1 MKRFFNRRDTIVSE
15 ALDGLVALSGGRLAR
30 LDGDP
35 HIKVITRARLDPHK
49 VAVVSGGG
57 AGHEPAH
64 AGFVGPGLLSA
75 AVSGEIFASPS
86 VEAALAGILA
96 VTGEAG
102 CVLIVKNYT
111 GDRLNFGLAA
121 ERARAQGRRVETV
134 LVADDIAIPDSKH
147 PRGIAGTLF
156 VHKIAG
162 HLAEQGADLDTVA
175 SLARAAASEIWSLG
189 VSLASCTLPAATP
202 DSPLASPDTQPAAP
216 DTQLAAE
223 EAELGL
229 GIHGEP
235 GVETIAVQPV
245 RSIIDLMVDR
255 LIAALP
261 EGAHRYAVL
270 INNLGAVP
278 PIEMSVIA
286 HDLLA
291 SRLADRI
298 ECVIGPAPMM
308 TSLDMN
314 GFSLS
319 LLKLDDVRRAALRAA
334 CELPAWPGVVAP
346 TLVEL
351 RPLPSRSTR
360 TRAPASSD
368 ARVEAA
374 LGALLDRMIAM
385 QAQLD
390 ALDARI
396 GDGDTGTTF
405 ATAARGIQ
413 ARFDTLPFAEPA
425 ELLAEL
431 GELLAEIMGGS
442 SGVLMSIGC
451 TAASLALARGA
462 GWAAAL
468 GEGITRVREYG
479 GAQPGDRTMLDALQP
494 GVDVLLATG
503 DLRAAAQAA
512 RVGAEQ
518 TASLVQAKAG
528 RAAYLSPAS
537 LEGVADPGAV
547 AMAAAFEAVCR
558 ALAG

>member
-1 MKRFFNRRDTIVSE
+1 MKRFFNRRDTIVAE
-15 ALDGLVALSGGRLAR
+15 ALDGLVALGGGRLAR
-30 LDGDP
+30 LDGGP
-35 HIKVITRARLDPHK
+35 HIKVITRAWLDPDK

-86 VEAALAGILA
+86 VEAVLAGILA

-102 CVLIVKNYT
+102 CLLIVKNYT

-134 LVADDIAIPDSKH
+134 LVADDIAIPGAKH
-147 PRGIAGTLF
+147 PRGLAGTLF
-156 VHKIAG
+156 IHKIAG

-175 SLARAAASEIWSLG
+175 SVARAAAHEIWSLG
-189 VSLASCTLPAATP
+189 LSLESCTIPGATP
-202 DSPLASPDTQPAAP
+202 SSQTATDS
-216 DTQLAAE
+216 QLGADQ
-223 EAELGL
+223 AELGL

-235 GVETIAVQPV
+235 GVEIIALQPV
-245 RSIIDLMVDR
+245 RALIELMVDR
-255 LIAALP
+255 LMDALP
-261 EGAHRYAVL
+261 EGLHRYAVL

-286 HDLLA
+286 RDLLG
-291 SRLADRI
+291 SRISDRI
-298 ECVIGPAPMM
+298 EWVIGPAPMM

-319 LLKLDDVRRAALRAA
+319 LLKLDDVRREALLGA
-334 CELPAWPGVVAP
+334 CEVPAWPGAVRP
-346 TLVEL
+346 MPVER
-351 RPLPSRSTR
+351 RPLPSRPPR

-368 ARVEAA
+368 AQIERGLAA
-374 LGALLDRMIAM
+374 VLDRMIAM
-385 QAQLD
+385 QSQLD

-413 ARFDTLPFAEPA
+413 ARFDTLPFAAPS
-425 ELLAEL
+425 ELLAVL

-451 TAASLALARGA
+451 MAASLALARGL
-462 GWAAAL
+462 GWAAAIN
-468 GEGITRVREYG
+468 EGVARIREYG

-494 GVDVLLATG
+494 GVDVLLTTG

-512 RVGAEQ
+512 RTGAEQ
-518 TASLVQAKAG
+518 TANLMQAKAG
-528 RAAYLSPAS
+528 RAAYLSPSS
-537 LEGVADPGAV
+537 LAGVADPGAV
-547 AMAAAFEAVCR
+547 AMAAAFEAVCD

>member
-1 MKRFFNRRDTIVSE
+1 MKRFINGRETIVTE
-15 ALDGLVALSGGRLAR
+15 ALDGLVALGGGRLAR
-30 LDGDP
+30 LDGYP
-35 HIKVITRARLDPHK
+35 HIKVITRASLDPRK

-75 AVSGEIFASPS
+75 AVSGEVFASPS
-86 VEAALAGILA
+86 VEAVLAGILA

-102 CVLIVKNYT
+102 CLLIVKNYT

-162 HLAEQGADLDTVA
+162 HLAEQGADLETVA
-175 SLARAAASEIWSLG
+175 AVARAAAREIWSLG
-189 VSLASCTLPAATP
+189 LSLDSCTIPGGTP
-202 DSPLASPDTQPAAP
+202 DSRLASD
-216 DTQLAAE
+216 

-235 GVETIAVQPV
+235 GVETIALQPV
-245 RSIIDLMVDR
+245 RALIDLMVDR
-255 LIAALP
+255 LMAALP
-261 EGAHRYAVL
+261 ERAHRYAVL

-278 PIEMSVIA
+278 AIEMLVIA
-286 HDLLA
+286 HDLLG
-291 SRLADRI
+291 SRIADRI
-298 ECVIGPAPMM
+298 EWVIGPAPMM

-319 LLKLDDVRRAALRAA
+319 LLKLDDVRREALLAA
-334 CELPAWPGVVAP
+334 CEAPAWPGAVRP
-346 TLVEL
+346 TLGGREGNL
-351 RPLPSRSTR
+351 RPLPSRSPR

-368 ARVEAA
+368 PRVERGLA
-374 LGALLDRMIAM
+374 ALLDRMIAM
-385 QAQLD
+385 QSQLD

-405 ATAARGIQ
+405 ATAARAIQ
-413 ARFDTLPFAEPA
+413 ARADRLPFAEPA

-442 SGVLMSIGC
+442 SGVLLSIGC
-451 TAASLALARGA
+451 TAASLALARGL

-468 GEGITRVREYG
+468 GEGVGRIREYG
-479 GAQPGDRTMLDALQP
+479 GAQPGDRTMIDALQP
-494 GVDVLLATG
+494 GIDVLLATG

-512 RVGAEQ
+512 RAGAEQ

-528 RAAYLSPAS
+528 RAAYLSSAS
-537 LEGVADPGAV
+537 LAGVADPGAV
-547 AMAAAFEAVCR
+547 AMAAAFESVCD
-558 ALAG
+558 ALVG